1 MGSTSSWTSYIV
13 RVTRPGVRLAMPMPV
28 ESDPF
33 PRPVISRKR
42 CASGSSRCLFA
53 FVFWPLWRIW
63 RMILAISE
71 PISSGLSSILVASE
85 RKLALRC
92 ASGWLEEPDYI
103 TDSALL

>member
-1 MGSTSSWTSYIV
+1 
-13 RVTRPGVRLAMPMPV
+13 
-28 ESDPF
+28 
-33 PRPVISRKR
+33 
-42 CASGSSRCLFA
+42 
-53 FVFWPLWRIW
+53 
-63 RMILAISE
+63 MILAISE